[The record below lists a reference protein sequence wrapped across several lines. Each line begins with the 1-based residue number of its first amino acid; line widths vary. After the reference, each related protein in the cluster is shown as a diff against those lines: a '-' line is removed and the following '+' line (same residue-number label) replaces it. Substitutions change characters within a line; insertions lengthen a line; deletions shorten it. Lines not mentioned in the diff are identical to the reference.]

1 MVKKYFQIVGILTLA
16 CFSFIFTEKTSV
28 ILRDNDKLMKT
39 IKEKQESYKVES
51 VNASI
56 NDDTIIPGIN
66 GKQVNNNKSYDNMK
80 RLGEFNENL
89 LIYDLILPEVTL
101 TNTYDKYIISGNAKK
116 NMVSIIFNVNEKV
129 YELLKTID
137 KKYNYN
143 FLVDGKWLEENTE
156 LLKEM
161 TSYNNVIINGSYAGD
176 YLDSGY
182 NWISSVINRY
192 SRQENSYC
200 YQEEK
205 REEYLKICTLHK
217 SYTILPSL
225 KLDINP
231 LIELKNSLNS
241 GEIIVL
247 DINDKTLSE
256 IPLITKYI
264 TSKGYKIVN
273 LDELLSEDI

>member
-1 MVKKYFQIVGILTLA
+1 MKKYFQIVGILTLA

-28 ILRDNDKLMKT
+28 ILRDNDELMKT
-39 IKEKQESYKVES
+39 IKEKQREYKIES
-51 VNASI
+51 VNANVSG
-56 NDDTIIPGIN
+56 DTITPGIN

-101 TNTYDKYIISGNAKK
+101 TNTYDKYIIGGNAKK

-129 YELLKTID
+129 DELLKIID
-137 KKYNYN
+137 KQYHYN
-143 FLVDGKWLEENTE
+143 FLIEGKWLEENTE
-156 LLKEM
+156 LLKKM
-161 TSYNNVIINGSYAGD
+161 TSYNNVIINGSYNGN

-182 NWISSVINRY
+182 NWINSVINRY
-192 SRQENSYC
+192 SKQENSYC

-205 REEYLKICTLHK
+205 RDEYLKICTLHK

-225 KLDINP
+225 KINTNP
-231 LIELKNSLNS
+231 LIELKNNLNS
-241 GEIIVL
+241 GDIIVL
-247 DINDKTLSE
+247 DINDKTLTE

-264 TSKGYKIVN
+264 TSKGYTIAN
-273 LDELLSEDI
+273 LDELLSEDM